1 MNLKSVLVFVIVFLI
16 AARSSAAQRVE
27 PPDVWRQY
35 ADRLPAGAFVKVRL
49 TSGAT
54 VKGHVIQV
62 SQDVLRV
69 EPKTRIPVPVRDF
82 RYDDI
87 AWMSR
92 LKDGKSPGTKVV
104 IGVGAV
110 AATIL
115 GLFLLAVAAIAD

>member
-1 MNLKSVLVFVIVFLI
+1 MNLKSILVFVLVSLI
-16 AARSSAAQRVE
+16 TARTSTAQRVE

-35 ADRLPAGAFVKVRL
+35 AERLPSGSYVRVRL

-62 SQDVLRV
+62 SPDVLRV
-69 EPKTRIPVPVRDF
+69 EPKTRIPVPVRDL

-87 AWMSR
+87 AWIST
-92 LKDGKSPGTKVV
+92 LKEGKSPGTKVV

-115 GLFLLAVAAIAD
+115 GLFLLAVAAIDD